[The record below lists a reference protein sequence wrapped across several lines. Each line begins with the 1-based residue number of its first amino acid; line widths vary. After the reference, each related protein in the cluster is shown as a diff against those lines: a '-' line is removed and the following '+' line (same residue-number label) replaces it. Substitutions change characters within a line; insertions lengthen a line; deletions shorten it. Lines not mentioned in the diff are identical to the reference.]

1 MSSDDSSNESKIMKP
16 SGVQYE
22 VAGIVKKKLMFD
34 QYPKSIMR

>member
-1 MSSDDSSNESKIMKP
+1 MKP